1 MADLPFPF
9 LRENVP
15 LAPFTTWRIGG
26 PARYL
31 AEPPAE
37 SLPALLAWACA
48 GGLPVWILG
57 RGSNVLIDDA
67 GLPGLVILTRNIWQE
82 IRREGDF
89 IVAGA
94 GVSLPRLS
102 KAAAA
107 EGFSGYEFYI
117 GIPGTVGGA
126 VFMNAG
132 FGPGDPRDTRA
143 LLEDVELVR
152 PCEEAVRVAAAN
164 LHLTYRRSVL
174 QEPSGPFAG
183 AVITG
188 ARFRLAQPGD
198 AAAIRGETRKHL
210 ADRKR
215 KQPLTRP
222 TAGSVFRA
230 SDGVPA
236 AVHIDRAGLK
246 GFRIGDACVSPKHA
260 NWIENLGSASAADVR
275 ALIRHVEDAVQT
287 TFGVT
292 LEPEVR
298 EMGGCARR
306 E

>member
-9 LRENVP
+9 LREHVP
-15 LAPFTTWRIGG
+15 LAPLTTWRIGG

-37 SLPALLAWACA
+37 KMPDLLAWARSA
-48 GGLPVWILG
+48 GLPVWILG
-57 RGSNVLIDDA
+57 RGSNVLIDDK
-67 GLPGLVILTRNIWQE
+67 GLSGLVILTRNIWQE
-82 IRREGDF
+82 IRHEGDF
-89 IVAGA
+89 LVAGA
-94 GVSLPRLS
+94 GVSLPRLC

-107 EGFSGYEFYI
+107 EGYSGFEFFI

-143 LLEDVELVR
+143 VLEDVGLVR
-152 PCEEAVRVAAAN
+152 RDGEVTRVPAAD
-164 LHLTYRRSVL
+164 LRMDYRHSVL
-174 QEPSGPFAG
+174 QDAG
-183 AVITG
+183 NALGDAVVTD
-188 ARFRLAQPGD
+188 ARFRLEHPGD
-198 AAAIRGETRKHL
+198 AAAIRDETRKHL

-246 GFRIGDACVSPKHA
+246 GYRDGDACVSPKHA
-260 NWIENLGSASAADVR
+260 NWIENLGHATAADVR
-275 ALIRHVEDAVQT
+275 ALIDHVRTTVQKV
-287 TFGVT
+287 FGVT

-298 EMGGCARR
+298 ELGGGG
-306 E
+306 

>member
-1 MADLPFPF
+1 MADPPFSF

-15 LAPFTTWRIGG
+15 LAPLTTWRIGG

-37 SLPALLAWACA
+37 ELADVLAWARA
-48 GGLPVWILG
+48 AGLPVWILG

-67 GLPGLVILTRNIWQE
+67 GLPGLVILTRNIWQD
-82 IRREGDF
+82 IRREGGLL
-89 IVAGA
+89 VAGA
-94 GVSLPRLS
+94 GASLPRLS

-107 EGFSGYEFYI
+107 AGFTGFEFYI

-143 LLEDVELVR
+143 VLEDADLFLPGGGVS
-152 PCEEAVRVAAAN
+152 RVTAAD
-164 LHLTYRRSVL
+164 LGMTYRHSAL
-174 QEPSGPFAG
+174 QEKEGPFAG
-183 AVITG
+183 GIVTR
-188 ARFRLAQPGD
+188 ARFRLEQPGA
-198 AAAIRGETRKHL
+198 AAAIRDETRRHL
-210 ADRKR
+210 AERKR

-236 AVHIDRAGLK
+236 AIHIDRAGLK
-246 GFRIGDACVSPKHA
+246 GFRVGDACVSPKHA

-275 ALIRHVEDAVQT
+275 TLIDHVRNTVHAAS
-287 TFGVT
+287 GVT
-292 LEPEVR
+292 LEAEVR
-298 EMGGCARR
+298 ELGP
-306 E
+306 

>member
-1 MADLPFPF
+1 MAALPFPF
-9 LRENVP
+9 LRENVS

-26 PARYL
+26 PARFL

-37 SLPALLAWACA
+37 ALPGLLAWARA

-57 RGSNVLIDDA
+57 RGSNVLIDDD
-67 GLPGLVILTRNIWQE
+67 GLPGLIILTRNIWQD
-82 IRREGDF
+82 IRREGDCL
-89 IVAGA
+89 VAGA
-94 GVSLPRLS
+94 GASLPRLS

-143 LLEDVELVR
+143 VLVDVELVR
-152 PCEEAVRVAAAN
+152 PDGDSVRAAVAD
-164 LHLTYRRSVL
+164 LHMDYRHSIL
-174 QEPSGPFAG
+174 QDADGPFAD
-183 AVITG
+183 AIVTR
-188 ARFRLAQPGD
+188 ARFRLEHPGD
-198 AAAIRGETRKHL
+198 AASIRDETREHL

-236 AVHIDRAGLK
+236 AIHIDRAGLK

-260 NWIENLGSASAADVR
+260 NWIENLGKASAADVR
-275 ALIRHVEDAVQT
+275 ALIRHVRETVHAI
-287 TFGVT
+287 FGVT

-298 EMGGCARR
+298 EMGG
-306 E
+306 